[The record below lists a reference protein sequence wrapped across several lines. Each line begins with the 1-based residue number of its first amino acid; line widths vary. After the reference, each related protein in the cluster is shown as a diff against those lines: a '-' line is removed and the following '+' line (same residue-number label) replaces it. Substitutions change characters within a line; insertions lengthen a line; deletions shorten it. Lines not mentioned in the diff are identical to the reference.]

1 MGGQEYLEERPARS
15 MGAKLDDLKKYNTPA
30 PNAYNSEKGQEYLEE
45 RPAKSLGV
53 RLEEAKKFLTP
64 APNAYNSEKGD
75 DYLAENIKHSFGL
88 KPDDMPKYLT
98 PAPNTYDADKGQE
111 YLEKTPAKT
120 MGAKLSDLKGFSTP
134 APTAYRPEDC
144 KEEKAA
150 IAFGIKHSP
159 YVGSLKGDS
168 YVRARTETVKTPV
181 QTQEDFRPRS
191 GTFTKTE
198 RPTIIKTIRTTT
210 QLSQPV
216 A

>member
-1 MGGQEYLEERPARS
+1 
-15 MGAKLDDLKKYNTPA
+15 
-30 PNAYNSEKGQEYLEE
+30 
-45 RPAKSLGV
+45 
-53 RLEEAKKFLTP
+53 
-64 APNAYNSEKGD
+64 
-75 DYLAENIKHSFGL
+75 
-88 KPDDMPKYLT
+88 
-98 PAPNTYDADKGQE
+98 
-111 YLEKTPAKT
+111 

-181 QTQEDFRPRS
+181 QTQEDFRPRCGQGSKSNQSVPFFRS

-198 RPTIIKTIRTTT
+198 RPTIIK
-210 QLSQPV
+210 
-216 A
+216 

>member
-1 MGGQEYLEERPARS
+1 MGEEYLEGGIQHSFGLKPDGLKKYQTPAPNAYNADKGQEYLEERPARS

-30 PNAYNSEKGQEYLEE
+30 PNAYNSDKGQEYLEE

-75 DYLAENIKHSFGL
+75 
-88 KPDDMPKYLT
+88 
-98 PAPNTYDADKGQE
+98 E
-111 YLEKTPAKT
+111 YLEERPGQT
-120 MGAKLSDLKGFSTP
+120 MGARLSDLKGFSTP
-134 APTAYRPEDC
+134 APSAYRPEDC
-144 KEEKAA
+144 KEEKAS

-168 YVRARTETVKTPV
+168 FVRARTETVKAAV

>member
-1 MGGQEYLEERPARS
+1 MGAKLDGLKKYNTPAPNAYNSDKGQEYLEERPARSMGAKLDGLKKFNTPAPNAYNADKGQDYLEERPARS
-15 MGAKLDDLKKYNTPA
+15 MGAKLDDLKKYN
-30 PNAYNSEKGQEYLEE
+30 
-45 RPAKSLGV
+45 
-53 RLEEAKKFLTP
+53 
-64 APNAYNSEKGD
+64 
-75 DYLAENIKHSFGL
+75 
-88 KPDDMPKYLT
+88 T

>member
-1 MGGQEYLEERPARS
+1 M
-15 MGAKLDDLKKYNTPA
+15 
-30 PNAYNSEKGQEYLEE
+30 
-45 RPAKSLGV
+45 GV
-53 RLEEAKKFLTP
+53 RLAEAKKFLTP
-64 APNAYNSEKGD
+64 APGTYEPENSEN
-75 DYLAENIKHSFGL
+75 YLAEKIQHSMGIK
-88 KPDDMPKYLT
+88 PEAPKAYLT
-98 PAPNTYDADKGQE
+98 PSPGAYVPEKSERYLQE
-111 YLEKTPAKT
+111 KISHSL
-120 MGAKLSDLKGFSTP
+120 GIKLPSPKPYVTP
-134 APTAYRPEDC
+134 APSAYRPEEC

-159 YVGSLKGDS
+159 YVGSLKGDAF
-168 YVRARTETVKTPV
+168 VRARTETVKAAV